1 MSHTAHLAPEPIVLH
16 ELTHP
21 QKRIWY
27 IENIYPSIP
36 IHNIGGTIRIK
47 GHVDLDVL
55 EAAIRHVIQQHD
67 GLRIRLR
74 EVDHV
79 IYQYVSTVPEER
91 LNFVDFSGSS
101 DPEASYQ
108 LWLSEQARTPFQLT
122 ESPLYDLKLFRIS
135 DGESGYLIKL
145 HHIIADGWSTQIMTE
160 QIYDAYNKFSNGE
173 NSESAAAPSYLDVI
187 DSERNYLQ
195 SERYNKNRHFWI
207 NKFTPLPDVN
217 MSYGTDHIVGTRI
230 THTLDPLTSARMQ
243 SFTAIHKTSLNTLF
257 VMLYLL
263 FMYKTTNQQ
272 EIVIGTPVL
281 NRSGRKEKRTI
292 GMFTSTMPFAY
303 QIDGNRSAIDM
314 LTHMGKQLIECYFHQ
329 KYPYDLLVQDLELK
343 RQGFDQLFHVCV
355 NYYNSKHVNDWNG
368 CPVVNEEFYNG
379 YQLYAK
385 QLVIKEWSDT
395 GCITLDVD
403 YKPTDYDEQYVSMMI
418 NGMMSMSEQ
427 IMSHPER
434 PLDELSLL
442 SEQQYQQ
449 QIIRFNDTK
458 VPYPEQTTITR
469 LFEEQVERTP
479 HDIAVKFKGEQC
491 SYQQLNE
498 KSNQLARVLH
508 AKGVRSGSI
517 VGLYTEH
524 GMESIIGILAIMKA
538 GGAYLPL
545 DPKHPEER
553 IAYMLADTRAA
564 VLLTNT
570 NLFADIGYV
579 GEVIDLRQAS
589 LYRGD
594 ASNLANGSDPS
605 DLAYIIYTSG
615 STGTPKGTMIEHRGL
630 VNYSWWAK
638 ETYMKNERAV
648 FPLYSSLAFDLTIT
662 SIFTPLIGGGLV
674 TIYRDDEDEFVL
686 FRILADNEATVIK
699 LTPAHLSLL
708 QERRYPNSSVKRFI
722 VGGEDL
728 KTSLASQVEDCFDHE
743 IEIYN
748 EYGPT
753 ETVVGCM
760 IHQYD
765 RTELTLSVPIGVPAD
780 NVMIYILDAH
790 LNPLPCY
797 GIGELYI
804 SGHGVARGYWN
815 QPELSAAR
823 FIDNPFHPEYRMYRT
838 GDLAFMREDGS
849 IIYMGRIDHQVK
861 IRGYRI
867 ELGEIVHALTS
878 MTAIKESVVIDRT
891 RDNGEVYLCAYII
904 KQESITEHEIRVI
917 LKQSLPDYMIPAYFV
932 ELDSIPLTAN
942 GKVDRKQLPE
952 PLVAKIASD
961 RIERSI
967 PIDGLEAIFMATV
980 EQVLNQYSLSWQDHF
995 FYLGGDSIKAIQLAS
1010 KFKSIG
1016 YQLKVKDILS
1026 NPVLIEMVKQVRQ
1039 LHDEIK
1045 IDQSPRTGTIGATP
1059 IITWFRELA
1068 LQHPNHYTQSVLLQ
1082 LKQDVSTERLTEML
1096 NVLFYHHDSLRIYV
1110 RAEDQQL
1117 AYMEHAEYADR
1128 TISIGKTDLTGY
1140 SAEEQRK
1147 RLESTGCQLKS
1158 EMDIHRGMMFKAHL
1172 FDLGEQGIRLLLIGH
1187 HLVVDGVSWR
1197 ILLEDL
1203 VQLLEQSVLD
1213 YGKINLPDKTSS
1225 YQDWSG
1231 YMTRLEAEA
1240 RKEQAYWEA
1249 VIHDPPVIPVQDST
1263 KGAVLATSHTHHH
1276 VFDKSITANL
1286 LRDANKAYRTE
1297 PKDLLITALALTIF
1311 HKFELDEVV
1320 LELEGHGRELLDSS
1334 LDLSRTVGWFTSIYP
1349 VRIQNNTGP
1358 ITHKIKTIKELLRS
1372 IPYNGIGYGVL
1383 RYYTKTLKDTRLQ
1396 PPIRFNYL
1404 GDVDTTFNND
1414 WFCMAHEP
1422 SGSESDLRNVMT
1434 ALLDVQAIVI
1444 DQQLHVEVVCSHMHF
1459 NESEGKE
1466 LVAMYVDELSQL
1478 VNHCCSKTDQDYT
1491 PSDFDAVQITQDD
1504 LDELFN

>member
-1 MSHTAHLAPEPIVLH
+1 MSHTAHLTPEPVVLH

-36 IHNIGGTIRIK
+36 LHNIGGTIRIK
-47 GHVDLDVL
+47 GRVDMDVL
-55 EAAIRHVIQQHD
+55 ETAIRHVILQHD

-74 EVDHV
+74 ELNNV
-79 IYQYVSTVPEER
+79 IYQYVSAACEER
-91 LNFVDFSGSS
+91 LQLVDFTGSS
-101 DPEASYQ
+101 DAEAAYR
-108 LWLSEQARTPFQLT
+108 LWLSEQARTPFQLL

-135 DGESGYLIKL
+135 DHDSGYLIKL

-160 QIYDAYNKFSNGE
+160 QIYNLYNKISQGE
-173 NSESAAAPSYLDVI
+173 YIELTAAPSYLDVI
-187 DSERNYLQ
+187 DSERHYLQ
-195 SERYNKNRHFWI
+195 SERYNKNRQFWI

-230 THTLDPLTSARMQ
+230 THTLDALTSARMQ
-243 SFTAIHKTSLNTLF
+243 SFTAIHKTSLNTQF

-272 EIVIGTPVL
+272 DLVIGTPVL
-281 NRSGRKEKRTI
+281 NRSGRKEKSTI

-303 QIDGNRSAIDM
+303 RIDGSLSALDT
-314 LTHMGKQLIECYFHQ
+314 LQQMGKQLIECYFHQ

-368 CPVVNEEFYNG
+368 CPVENEEFYNG
-379 YQLYAK
+379 FQLYAK

-403 YKPTDYDEQYVSMMI
+403 YKPTEYDEQYIKMMI
-418 NGMMSMSEQ
+418 SGMMNLSEQ
-427 IMSHPER
+427 IMAYPER
-434 PLDELSLL
+434 PLDQLSLL
-442 SEQQYQQ
+442 SESQYEQ

-458 VPYPEQTTITR
+458 VSYPEQMTITR

-479 HDIAVKFKGEQC
+479 YAIAAKYKSEQC

-498 KSNQLARVLH
+498 KSNQLARVLQG
-508 AKGVRSGSI
+508 KGVRSGSI

-524 GMESIIGILAIMKA
+524 GLESIIGIFAILKA

-553 IAYMLADTRAA
+553 LAYMLADTNAS

-570 NLFADIGYV
+570 DLPAAIAYS
-579 GEVIDLRQAS
+579 GEVIDLRQTF

-594 ASNLANGSDPS
+594 ASNLAGGSGPS

-615 STGTPKGTMIEHRGL
+615 STGKPKGTMIEHRGL

-638 ETYMKNERAV
+638 ETYMKKERAV

-662 SIFTPLIGGGLV
+662 SIFTPLIGGGLI

-708 QERRYPNSSVKRFI
+708 QDRRYPHSSVKRFI

-728 KTSLASQVEDCFDHE
+728 KSSLASQIEHCFDHE

-760 IHQYD
+760 IYQYD
-765 RTELTLSVPIGVPAD
+765 RTETSLSVPIGVPAN
-780 NVMIYILDAH
+780 NVMIYILDAQ
-790 LNPLPCY
+790 LNPMPCY

-815 QPELSAAR
+815 QPELSATR

-849 IIYMGRIDHQVK
+849 IIYMGRVDHQVK

-867 ELGEIVHALTS
+867 ELGEIDHALTRI
-878 MTAIKESVVIDRT
+878 TAIREAVVMDRKH
-891 RDNGEVYLCAYII
+891 DQGAVYLCAYFV
-904 KQESITEHEIRVI
+904 KQASITEQQIRI
-917 LKQSLPDYMIPAYFV
+917 ALKQSLPDYMIPAYFV
-932 ELDSIPLTAN
+932 ELESIPLTAN
-942 GKVDRKQLPE
+942 GKVDRNKLPE
-952 PLVAKIASD
+952 PLTAKMTLD
-961 RIERSI
+961 VVERNI
-967 PIDGLEAIFMATV
+967 PRDGMEAVFMAAV
-980 EQVLNQYSLSWQDHF
+980 EQVLNHYSLTWQDHF
-995 FYLGGDSIKAIQLAS
+995 FYQGGDSIKAIQLAS
-1010 KFKSIG
+1010 KLKNAG

-1026 NPVLIEMVKQVRQ
+1026 NPLLIDMVMQVRP
-1039 LHDEIK
+1039 LHDAIQ
-1045 IDQSPRTGTIGATP
+1045 IDQSPRSGTIGTTP
-1059 IITWFRELA
+1059 IISWFQELS
-1068 LQHPNHYTQSVLLQ
+1068 LRNPNHYTQSVLLQ
-1082 LKQDVSTERLTEML
+1082 LKQDISTERLTELL
-1096 NVLFYHHDSLRIYV
+1096 NILLHHHDSLRIYV
-1110 RAEDQQL
+1110 KAEDEQL
-1117 AYMEHAEYADR
+1117 AYMEHTDGAL
-1128 TISIGKTDLTGY
+1128 SIGKTDLTGY
-1140 SAEEQRK
+1140 CAAEQLQR
-1147 RLESTGCQLKS
+1147 LASTGYKLKS
-1158 EMDIHRGMMFKAHL
+1158 EMDIHRGVMFKAHL
-1172 FDLGEQGIRLLLIGH
+1172 FELGQQGTRMLLIGH

-1203 VQLLEQSVLD
+1203 ALLLEQSVLD
-1213 YGKINLPDKTSS
+1213 HGKLQLPDKTSS
-1225 YQDWSG
+1225 YQDWSSYKG
-1231 YMTRLEAEA
+1231 KLEGETS
-1240 RKEQAYWEA
+1240 KEQTYWEA
-1249 VIHDPPVIPVQDST
+1249 VIQDPPVIPVQQSMG
-1263 KGAVLATSHTHHH
+1263 GAMPMLVTSQTYHH

-1286 LRDANKAYRTE
+1286 LKDANKAYRTE
-1297 PKDLLITALALTIF
+1297 TKDLLITALALTLF

-1320 LELEGHGRELLDSS
+1320 IELEGHGRELVDSS

-1349 VRIQNNTGP
+1349 VRIQNHAGP

-1396 PPIRFNYL
+1396 APIRFNYL
-1404 GDVDTTFNND
+1404 GDVDTSFNNE
-1414 WFCMAHEP
+1414 WFCMAHES
-1422 SGSESDLRNVMT
+1422 SGSESDIHNEMT
-1434 ALLDVQAIVI
+1434 ALLDIQAIVI
-1444 DQQLHVEVVCSHMHF
+1444 DQQLRVELACSHLHF

-1466 LVAMYVDELSQL
+1466 LVSMYVHELIQI
-1478 VNHCCSKTDQDYT
+1478 VNHCCGKTDQDYT

-1504 LDELFN
+1504 LDELFI